1 MGATVYGAKV
11 GGIILRPDLNVSI
24 LPSPVTLGEAVSTL
38 ASNEP
43 QFLALKPLSN
53 LLPFSVG
60 WI

>member
-11 GGIILRPDLNVSI
+11 GEIILRPDLNVSVV
-24 LPSPVTLGEAVSTL
+24 PSPVISGEAVSIL
-38 ASNEP
+38 APNEP
-43 QFLALKPLSN
+43 QFLALKPFSN